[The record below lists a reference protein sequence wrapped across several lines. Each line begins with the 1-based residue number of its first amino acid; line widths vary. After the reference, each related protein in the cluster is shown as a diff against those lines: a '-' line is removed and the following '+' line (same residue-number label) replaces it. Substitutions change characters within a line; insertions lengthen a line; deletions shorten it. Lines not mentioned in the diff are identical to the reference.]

1 MTLPKFEYLEPRS
14 LTEVTDALAQ
24 DPDCAVLLAGGTDLL
39 VNMKHRVIQPKQ
51 VINLKTIPGLAY
63 IRAEKDGMKIGAL
76 TSLDKI
82 ASSPVVEDLY
92 PALCQAAGE
101 VAAYTLQVMGTLGG
115 NLCQENRCR
124 YFNQSA
130 GWRSVR
136 PLCYKAGGEMCYIVR
151 KPRECHSAY
160 CGDMAP
166 MLIALGSLINVV
178 GPEGERSFPLKELY
192 TMQGKDNLAL
202 RTGEILKEVRLPPP
216 SGKSLYLKYRNRESM
231 DFPVVSLAVR
241 LDVGPNGRIREAHV
255 VLSGVDCGPIEALE
269 AEKALTGATLD
280 EGTIETISNQ
290 ASKEMAPMR
299 TSFTSPGYKRR
310 MAGFLLKQALVQL
323 SKGF

>member
-1 MTLPKFEYLEPRS
+1 
-14 LTEVTDALAQ
+14 
-24 DPDCAVLLAGGTDLL
+24 VLLAGGTDLL

-63 IRAEKDGMKIGAL
+63 ICAEKDGMKIGAL
-76 TSLDKI
+76 TSLDEI
-82 ASSPVVEDLY
+82 ANSPVVEALY
-92 PALCQAAGE
+92 PALCQAARE

-136 PLCYKAGGEMCYIVR
+136 PLCYKAGGETCYIVR

-166 MLIALGSLINVV
+166 MLIALGSWINVV
-178 GPEGERSFPLKELY
+178 GPKRERSFPLKKLY
-192 TMQGKDNLAL
+192 TLDGKKNLSFK
-202 RTGEILKEVRLPPP
+202 RGEILKEVRVPPP
-216 SGKSLYLKYRNRESM
+216 SGKSLYLKYRNRESL
-231 DFPVVSLAVR
+231 DFPVVSLAIHLGVET
-241 LDVGPNGRIREAHV
+241 NGRIRKANV
-255 VLSGVDCGPIEALE
+255 VLSGVDCGPMEALE
-269 AEKALTGATLD
+269 AEKALKGATLD
-280 EGTIETISNQ
+280 EGTIAKISSQ

-299 TSFTSPGYKRR
+299 TSFTSPAYKRR
-310 MAGFLLKQALVQL
+310 MAGFLLKEALGQL
-323 SKGF
+323 SGS